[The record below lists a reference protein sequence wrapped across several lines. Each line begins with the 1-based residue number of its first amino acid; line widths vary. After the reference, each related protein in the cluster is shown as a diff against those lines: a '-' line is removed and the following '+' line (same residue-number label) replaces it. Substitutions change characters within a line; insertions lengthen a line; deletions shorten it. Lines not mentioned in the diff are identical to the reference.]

1 MKKRLVIL
9 LTAASM
15 IFATAC
21 GNDDAKKTSKKT
33 TSNVAENNNSDSNSD
48 QSKDNN
54 SKPTEEPATK
64 EPVVE
69 ILPTLEKDAY
79 VDFSGI
85 KVPVTITWEDFQK
98 FVTDNNWK
106 IVSDKDDAPSD
117 ANFHGDVEVET
128 NCGVVQFN
136 FMPDAY
142 DTYSVL
148 EGVNIDYDILTDKVS
163 ICGVSCTSKLADLD
177 KALKA
182 ELSDSETSKS
192 YHIDDYLTVRMINR
206 DDDKFDMS
214 ISRYPWARRKVDI
227 LEYLEHI
234 NADTELGEKIVVETK
249 ENTNTR
255 RDMYGRLTIAL
266 PENVIY
272 KSTDIATDQ
281 FTYKDGNDKTNY
293 IGLGYNCNYVKGNR
307 TCSEI
312 EFSQEL
318 KKSIDI
324 WNSVNT
330 LPARI
335 SEIQIGEYSG
345 YELYK
350 PSPSDSRSNV
360 RTYLMWIEGYQIEFY
375 ISYYNDVNQE
385 LYNEA
390 LDVLMQ
396 AIASVEKVQ

>member
-1 MKKRLVIL
+1 
-9 LTAASM
+9 M

-21 GNDDAKKTSKKT
+21 SNDGDKKSSTET
-33 TSNVAENNNSDSNSD
+33 TSNVAENNNTDSNAGDSN
-48 QSKDNN
+48 DNS
-54 SKPTEEPATK
+54 SKPTEEPTTK
-64 EPVVE
+64 EPAVE
-69 ILPTLEKDAY
+69 IKPALEKDAY

-98 FVTDNNWK
+98 LVTDNNWK

-148 EGVNIDYDILTDKVS
+148 ESVNIDYDLLTDNVN

-177 KALKA
+177 KALEA
-182 ELSDSETSKS
+182 ELSDLETSKS
-192 YHIDDYLTVRMINR
+192 YHIDEYLTVRMINR

-227 LEYLEHI
+227 IDYLKHI
-234 NADTELGEKIVVETK
+234 NANTELGEKIVVEAK
-249 ENTNTR
+249 ENTNAR

-266 PENVIY
+266 PENMVY
-272 KSTDIATDQ
+272 KSTDIAIDK
-281 FTYKDGNDKTNY
+281 FTYDKSMNNAHNIDFT
-293 IGLGYNCNYVKGNR
+293 YNCNYVKGNR

-312 EFSQEL
+312 EFTQEV

-324 WNSVNT
+324 WNKSNN

-345 YELYK
+345 YELFK
-350 PSPSDSRSNV
+350 PAPSDSRNNIRS
-360 RTYLMWIEGYQIEFY
+360 YLMWIEGYQIEFC
-375 ISYYNDVNQE
+375 ISYYNDVDQT
-385 LYNEA
+385 LYEEA
-390 LDVLMQ
+390 LDVVMQ